1 MRIRFALLIV
11 VVALSVIVSAAV
23 PALPQGN
30 GLAAQYPNDAGI
42 GSDPAVI
49 FADDFESYSSV
60 SSLTTKW
67 SSAPNGANTS
77 IATTAGNVFG
87 GAKALEFTLPAGT
100 AEVSGSVLKNLSP
113 ERDLLFLRFYSKYD
127 PAFNI
132 VGSSHNGAVIQAHY
146 CCPGVKADGFDKF
159 LVSYEASKW
168 DSSPPNPGHLNVYVY
183 YPDQRDGYG
192 DHFYPTGTILPFSS
206 PNPPNPFG
214 PDFVSRPNVA
224 PPLGVWKAYEM
235 MVKANTPGQRD
246 GRIAMW
252 LDGVLIADFM
262 NLRLRETTALKMD
275 LFYLNFHVNA
285 PHPVQIKKWYDNVV
299 LATSYIGPTVT
310 GTTTPPAPPTN
321 VRIVSGQ

>member
-1 MRIRFALLIV
+1 MRIRFALLVV

-42 GSDPAVI
+42 GSNPAVI

-67 SSAPNGANTS
+67 SSVPQSANTS
-77 IATTAGNVFG
+77 ITTTAGNVFA
-87 GAKALEFTLPAGT
+87 GAKALEFTLQPGT
-100 AEVSGSVLKNLSP
+100 GEVSGSVLKNLSP

-132 VGSSHNGAVIQAHY
+132 LGSSHNGAVLQAHY
-146 CCPGVKADGFDKF
+146 CCPGVRADGFNKF

-168 DSSPPNPGHLNVYVY
+168 DNSTPNPGYLNAYVY
-183 YPDQRDGYG
+183 HPDQQDGYG
-192 DHFYPTGTILPFSS
+192 DRFYPPGLLGSS
-206 PNPPNPFG
+206 SNPFG
-214 PDFVSRPNVA
+214 PDFVPRPNVA
-224 PPLGVWKAYEM
+224 PPLGVWKAYEL

-262 NLRLRETTALKMD
+262 NVRLRETTALKMD
-275 LFYLNFHVNA
+275 LFYLNFHVNVTR
-285 PHPVQIKKWYDNVV
+285 PVQIKKWYDNVV